1 MSTIQV
7 EAQVSAEQLLQ
18 AVQQLSE
25 QELEQF
31 FNKIVELRSPIVAPT
46 LSIAESELIAK
57 INQPVLPAIQQRHQ
71 ELMAK
76 RHAQSITEREYD
88 ELLVLIDK
96 LEKADAERIRCMR
109 ELARLRKVS
118 FDEVTQQLGIKQQP
132 LRS

>member
-1 MSTIQV
+1 MQEVQLSP
-7 EAQVSAEQLLQ
+7 EQLLQ
-18 AVQQLSE
+18 AVQQLSKPE
-25 QELEQF
+25 FEQF
-31 FNKIVELRSPIVAPT
+31 FERLVELRSPLVAPT
-46 LSIAESELIAK
+46 LSLTESELLAK
-57 INQPVLPAIQQRHQ
+57 INQPVLPAIHQRHH

-76 RHAQSITEREYD
+76 RRAQSITEREYD

-118 FDEVTQQLGIKQQP
+118 FDEVIQQLGIKQQP